1 MLRAGR
7 GRDGPCEPP
16 PAQIRT
22 SGFPASGSS
31 LGSSRHLW
39 VPSAIPL
46 TTQFS
51 RPCVRCMEAGE
62 WHCPRAAAFP
72 PSPPP
77 RFRPICSEI
86 SPVLRSGPTAKIR
99 ASSATVASFPTR
111 SALDCSRGLL
121 HARRILA
128 LPIGS
133 VRCVCAC
140 PGLRPRRV
148 CLALASTGAAAWPSA
163 RLNRVGTRKLHPYF
177 GAHYWAYTS
186 SVNASRTPLLPLVH
200 DSRPGWLARP
210 SLLGT
215 CTPSIVPVLIGAPQ
229 RPGHQRRRTDRSG
242 KPSCGLWISKWP

>member
-1 MLRAGR
+1 MWLMLRAGR

-121 HARRILA
+121 HGRRTLA
-128 LPIGS
+128 LPIPAHDAS
-133 VRCVCAC
+133 VHAQVFDPAEF
-140 PGLRPRRV
+140 L
-148 CLALASTGAAAWPSA
+148 
-163 RLNRVGTRKLHPYF
+163 
-177 GAHYWAYTS
+177 
-186 SVNASRTPLLPLVH
+186 PLLPERVAGCCLPCV
-200 DSRPGWLARP
+200 
-210 SLLGT
+210 GT
-215 CTPSIVPVLIGAPQ
+215 TSTLESCTLI
-229 RPGHQRRRTDRSG
+229 SG
-242 KPSCGLWISKWP
+242 LNTGPAHPLSTLH